1 MIRPQNFINIIIL
14 VSTILSA
21 GTQYRALYL
30 MEFENINNDFTIN
43 HLQKAFPDLIKENY
57 AFRTDIQVEYAGDIE
72 PYLSNGNFVGEN
84 PALIVNGRYFS
95 TGKRVD
101 VELEAYDIHTW
112 ELLEKKNFF
121 CNSDDVVCMHDAFLI
136 AIEEMLSPHFVDESF
151 MYPDEDVKLSN
162 RTVDLT
168 QSSPT
173 TPNNNSIYADV
184 QNNIFDELDEMATY
198 AEFNFDINQNSS
210 EHGQYGDRYFREFDF
225 SSGDAGKI
233 SSVDDNTSNFIKIID
248 QFLRNPYNVQIGE
261 MEIKF
266 NKYDRE
272 LVDVVVPVEYA
283 VKNSLIQDLLLNIP
297 HEKLVNSNGLVQLIF
312 SNSDFKFDP
321 ELIEKLAYMKY
332 QVFPVLYFTS
342 EKGELQQV
350 VIDTWKKK
358 YSGIEINDISLIRVD
373 NFSPLFSIKPSTNS
387 IQMNIDVSNL
397 VTTYQFTVPY
407 NTFEKYTKLSI
418 KFLLESQL
426 DRYLSVTYSNN

>member
-1 MIRPQNFINIIIL
+1 MILPQNFIKIIIL
-14 VSTILSA
+14 ASTILSA
-21 GTQYRALYL
+21 STQYRALYL
-30 MEFENINNDFTIN
+30 MEFENINKDFTIN

-72 PYLSNGNFVGEN
+72 PYLSNSTFVGEN

-121 CNSDDVVCMHDAFLI
+121 CNSDDVVCLHDAFLI
-136 AIEEMLSPHFVDESF
+136 AIEEMLNPHFVDEGF
-151 MYPDEDVKLSN
+151 LYPDGDVKLSN
-162 RTVDLT
+162 RTADLT
-168 QSSPT
+168 EFSST
-173 TPNNNSIYADV
+173 TQKNNSIYENI
-184 QNNIFDELDEMATY
+184 QNSIFDELDEMATY

-225 SSGDAGKI
+225 SSGEAEKI
-233 SSVDDNTSNFIKIID
+233 SSVDDNTDGLIKIID

-261 MEIKF
+261 MDVKF
-266 NKYDRE
+266 NKYNRE
-272 LVDVVVPVEYA
+272 KIDVVVPVEYA

-297 HEKLVNSNGLVQLIF
+297 HEKLVNSSGLVQLKF
-312 SNSDFKFDP
+312 SNSNFKFDP
-321 ELIEKLAYMKY
+321 QLVEKLAYMKY
-332 QVFPVLYFTS
+332 QVFPVLYFTG

-350 VIDTWKKK
+350 IIDTWKKK
-358 YSGIEINDISLIRVD
+358 YSGIEINDIPLIRVD
-373 NFSPLFSIKPSTNS
+373 NFSPLFSIKPSSNS

-397 VTTYQFTVPY
+397 VTTYQFSVPY
-407 NTFEKYTKLSI
+407 NTFGKYTKLSI

>member
-1 MIRPQNFINIIIL
+1 
-14 VSTILSA
+14 
-21 GTQYRALYL
+21 
-30 MEFENINNDFTIN
+30 MEFENINKDFTIN
-43 HLQKAFPDLIKENY
+43 HLQKALPDLIKENY

-72 PYLSNGNFVGEN
+72 PYLSNDTFVGES

-121 CNSDDVVCMHDAFLI
+121 CNSDDVVCLHDAFLI
-136 AIEEMLSPHFVDESF
+136 AIEEMLSPHFVDEGF
-151 MYPDEDVKLSN
+151 LYPNDDVKLSN
-162 RTVDLT
+162 RTVDLS
-168 QSSPT
+168 QFSST
-173 TPNNNSIYADV
+173 SQKSNSIYEDM

-198 AEFNFDINQNSS
+198 AEFNFDMNQNSS
-210 EHGQYGDRYFREFDF
+210 EHGQYGNRYFREFDF
-225 SSGDAGKI
+225 SSGEAAKI
-233 SSVDDNTSNFIKIID
+233 SSVDDNTDRLIEIID

-261 MEIKF
+261 MVVKF
-266 NKYDRE
+266 NKYNRE
-272 LVDVVVPVEYA
+272 IVDVAVPVEYA

-297 HEKLVNSNGLVQLIF
+297 HEKLVNSSGLVQLKF
-312 SNSDFKFDP
+312 SNSNFKFDP
-321 ELIEKLAYMKY
+321 KLVEKLAYMKY

-358 YSGIEINDISLIRVD
+358 YSGIEINDIPFIRVD
-373 NFSPLFSIKPSTNS
+373 NFSPLFSIKPSSNS

-397 VTTYQFTVPY
+397 VTLYQFSVPY
-407 NTFEKYTKLSI
+407 NTFGKYTKLSI

>member
-21 GTQYRALYL
+21 STQYSSLYL
-30 MEFENINNDFTIN
+30 MEFENINKDFTIN

-72 PYLSNGNFVGEN
+72 PYLSNDAFVGEN

-121 CNSDDVVCMHDAFLI
+121 CNGDDVVCLHDAFLI
-136 AIEEMLSPHFVDESF
+136 AIEEMLSPHFADDGII
-151 MYPDEDVKLSN
+151 YPNEDVKLSN
-162 RTVDLT
+162 RTADLT
-168 QSSPT
+168 YSNT
-173 TPNNNSIYADV
+173 TDEPSYTIYEGV

-198 AEFNFDINQNSS
+198 AEFNFDINQNNS

-233 SSVDDNTSNFIKIID
+233 SSVDDNTSNLINIID

-261 MEIKF
+261 MDVKF
-266 NKYDRE
+266 NKYNRE
-272 LVDVVVPVEYA
+272 MVDVVVPVEYA

-297 HEKLVNSNGLVQLIF
+297 HEKLINSSGLVQLKF

-321 ELIEKLAYMKY
+321 ELVEKLAYMKY

-358 YSGIEINDISLIRVD
+358 YSGIEINDIPLIRVD
-373 NFSPLFSIKPSTNS
+373 NYSPLFSIKPSSNS
-387 IQMNIDVSNL
+387 IQINIDVSNL
-397 VTTYQFTVPY
+397 VTTYQFSVPY
-407 NTFEKYTKLSI
+407 NTFGKYTKLSI

>member
-1 MIRPQNFINIIIL
+1 MIPPHNFIKTIIL
-14 VSTILSA
+14 LSTILGA
-21 GTQYRALYL
+21 GTQYSSLYL
-30 MEFENINNDFTIN
+30 MEFENINKDFTIN

-57 AFRTDIQVEYAGDIE
+57 AFRTDIHVEYAGDIE
-72 PYLSNGNFVGEN
+72 PYLSKGTFVGES

-121 CNSDDVVCMHDAFLI
+121 CNSDDVVCLHDAFLI
-136 AIEEMLSPHFVDESF
+136 AIEEMLSPHFVDDGII
-151 MYPDEDVKLSN
+151 YPNEDVKLSN
-162 RTVDLT
+162 RTADLT
-168 QSSPT
+168 RSST
-173 TPNNNSIYADV
+173 AIKESKSIYQGV
-184 QNNIFDELDEMATY
+184 QDNIFDELDEMATY
-198 AEFNFDINQNSS
+198 AEFNFDINQSSS

-225 SSGDAGKI
+225 SSGDVGKI
-233 SSVDDNTSNFIKIID
+233 SSVDENTSNLINIID
-248 QFLRNPYNVQIGE
+248 QFLRNPYNVIIGE
-261 MEIKF
+261 MKIEF

-272 LVDVVVPVEYA
+272 LVDVVVPVEYT
-283 VKNSLIQDLLLNIP
+283 VKNSLIQDLLLSIP
-297 HEKLVNSNGLVQLIF
+297 HEKLVNSSGYVQLKF
-312 SNSDFKFDP
+312 SNSDFKFDR

-332 QVFPVLYFTS
+332 QVFPVLYFTG
-342 EKGELQQV
+342 EKGDLQQV

-358 YSGIEINDISLIRVD
+358 YSGIQINDIPLVRVD

-387 IQMNIDVSNL
+387 IQMNIDVSSL
-397 VTTYQFTVPY
+397 VTTYKFSVPY
-407 NTFEKYTKLSI
+407 NTFGKYTKLSI

>member
-1 MIRPQNFINIIIL
+1 MFRPQNFINIIIL

-21 GTQYRALYL
+21 STQYSSLYL
-30 MEFENINNDFTIN
+30 MEFENINKDFTIN

-121 CNSDDVVCMHDAFLI
+121 CNSDDMVCLHDAFLI

-168 QSSPT
+168 QTSPT
-173 TPNNNSIYADV
+173 THKNNSIYADV

-358 YSGIEINDISLIRVD
+358 YSGIEINDIPLIRVD